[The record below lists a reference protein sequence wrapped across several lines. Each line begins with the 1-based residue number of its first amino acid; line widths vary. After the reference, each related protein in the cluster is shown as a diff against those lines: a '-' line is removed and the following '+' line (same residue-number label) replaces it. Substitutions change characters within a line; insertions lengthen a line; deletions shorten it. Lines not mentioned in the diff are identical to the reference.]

1 MARNLSIGFDN
12 FREIREQGRLY
23 VDKTDMISQ
32 ILSQKS
38 KVYQF
43 TRPRRFG
50 KSLNLSMLDAFF
62 NIRYPKD
69 NTWFDGLKVSD
80 CRECDEHRNAYPV
93 IYLDFKNLGVSN
105 MKTFDSDLIDEMS
118 NLFRNHKYLL
128 NSEILDDVDKKY
140 FDDVFRRK
148 LDPITLRKSVS
159 VLSRMLNEHHGTKV
173 IILIDEYDNPIH
185 NAFGK
190 PHHQEILDSMR
201 DILSSALKG
210 NDSVQFGVVT
220 GVMQIAKES
229 LFSGLNNLRV
239 NNVFSEDFDEMFGFT
254 ADEVKAIFEEYG
266 HPEKFEEARE
276 WYDGYRFGDA
286 DVYNPW
292 SIINYISSG
301 FVPKSYWLWEGNMR
315 LISDAI
321 GRNPRFISSVLA
333 PLYNGETCRIQI
345 NERVTFSNIHLDYNL
360 VSILVASGYFKAVFI
375 KDSTYDITIV
385 NKEVRDGWIEQIL
398 DDSMDPMGM
407 NRISSAFLSGDP
419 DAVRFELS
427 ESLDRIT
434 DRKVMIDEGRYQSLV
449 LGLLDCLK
457 DTYYVRAE
465 YAGGNGYA
473 DIVLIPR
480 NGKGPSAV
488 IELKNAAPGTDDGF
502 MDAISRNAL
511 EQIVNRRYFSDLSGD
526 IHLYGIATRQND
538 VFTSYEKIYR

>member
-1 MARNLSIGFDN
+1 MVRPLPIGVQDFKEVRD
-12 FREIREQGRLY
+12 EGYLY
-23 VDKTDMISQ
+23 VDKSDVIPQM
-32 ILSQKS
+32 LSQKS
-38 KVYQF
+38 EVYQF

-62 NIRYPKD
+62 NIKYPKD

-80 CRECDEHRNAYPV
+80 CKECDVYKNAYPI
-93 IYLDFKNLGVSN
+93 IYMDFKDL
-105 MKTFDSDLIDEMS
+105 DASDFNE
-118 NLFRNHKYLL
+118 FT
-128 NSEILDDVDKKY
+128 DKL
-140 FDDVFRRK
+140 RRK
-148 LDPITLRKSVS
+148 LSKLYGMYGYLEDSEQLDRVDRLDYES
-159 VLSRMLNEHHGTKV
+159 VLSRTADRSGIGYSLRNLSDMLCKHHGKKI

-190 PHHQEILDSMR
+190 PHHQEVLGVMR

-210 NDSVQFGVVT
+210 NDSLAFGVVT

-427 ESLDRIT
+427 DSLDRIT

-457 DTYYVRAE
+457 DTYFVRAE

-488 IELKNAAPGTDDGF
+488 IELKNAAPGTDDGS

-538 VFTSYEKIYR
+538 VFISYEKIYR

>member
-1 MARNLSIGFDN
+1 MARNLPIGFDN
-12 FREIREQGRLY
+12 FRDIRDQGRLY
-23 VDKTDMISQ
+23 VDKTDMIPQ
-32 ILSQKS
+32 IISGDA
-38 KVYQF
+38 KVYLY

-62 NIRYPKD
+62 NIKYPKD

-80 CRECDEHRNAYPV
+80 CKECDVYKNAYPI
-93 IYLDFKNLGVSN
+93 IYMDFKDL
-105 MKTFDSDLIDEMS
+105 DASDFNEFID
-118 NLFRNHKYLL
+118 K
-128 NSEILDDVDKKY
+128 I
-140 FDDVFRRK
+140 RRK
-148 LDPITLRKSVS
+148 LSKLYGMYGYLEDSEQLDRADRLDYES
-159 VLSRMLNEHHGTKV
+159 VLSRTADRSGIGYSLRNLSDMLCKHHGKKN

-190 PHHQEILDSMR
+190 PHHQEVLGVMR

-210 NDSVQFGVVT
+210 NDSLAFGVVT

-292 SIINYISSG
+292 SFLNYISSG
-301 FVPKSYWLWEGNMR
+301 FIPDTYWMNEGNPA
-315 LISDAI
+315 IIWESICENGSD
-321 GRNPRFISSVLA
+321 GMDLLVD
-333 PLYNGETCRIQI
+333 LYNGNTVQGTMNTNMIFEDLSTIDGLI
-345 NERVTFSNIHLDYNL
+345 SLLVT
-360 VSILVASGYFKAVFI
+360 AGYVKAVKCSEGFSLSLVNQEIRSSFLNRFI
-375 KDSTYDITIV
+375 
-385 NKEVRDGWIEQIL
+385 NKIWNRVRLNSISKAIL
-398 DDSMDPMGM
+398 EGDHE
-407 NRISSAFLSGDP
+407 NVSS
-419 DAVRFELS
+419 ELS
-427 ESLDRIT
+427 KSLDRIT
-434 DRKVMIDEGRYQSLV
+434 NRKIMIDEGRYQSLV

-457 DTYYVRAE
+457 DTYFVRAE

-488 IELKNAAPGTDDGF
+488 IELKNAAPGTDDGS
-502 MDAISRNAL
+502 MDDISRNAL

-538 VFTSYEKIYR
+538 VFISYEKIYR

>member
-1 MARNLSIGFDN
+1 MVRNLPIGFDN
-12 FREIREQGRLY
+12 FKDIRDQDRLY
-23 VDKTDMISQ
+23 VDKTDMIPQ
-32 ILSQKS
+32 IISGDA
-38 KVYQF
+38 KVYLY

-80 CRECDEHRNAYPV
+80 YRECDEHRNAYPV

-128 NSEILDDVDKKY
+128 NSEILDDVDKEY

-148 LDPITLRKSVS
+148 LDPITLRKFVS

-345 NERVTFSNIHLDYNL
+345 NERVTFSNIHLDCNL

-488 IELKNAAPGTDDGF
+488 IELKNAAPGTDDGS

-538 VFTSYEKIYR
+538 VFISYEKIYR

>member
-1 MARNLSIGFDN
+1 MARNLPIGFDN
-12 FREIREQGRLY
+12 FKDIRDQGRLY
-23 VDKTDMISQ
+23 VDKTDMIPQ
-32 ILSQKS
+32 IISGDA
-38 KVYQF
+38 KVYLY

-62 NIRYPKD
+62 NIKYPND

-80 CRECDEHRNAYPV
+80 CKECDVYKNAYPI
-93 IYLDFKNLGVSN
+93 IYMDFKDL
-105 MKTFDSDLIDEMS
+105 DASDFNE
-118 NLFRNHKYLL
+118 FT
-128 NSEILDDVDKKY
+128 DKL
-140 FDDVFRRK
+140 RRK
-148 LDPITLRKSVS
+148 LSKLYGMYGYLEDSEQLDRVDRLDYES
-159 VLSRMLNEHHGTKV
+159 VLSRTADRSGIGYSLRNLSDMLCKHHGKKI

-190 PHHQEILDSMR
+190 PHHQEVLGVMR

-210 NDSVQFGVVT
+210 NDSLAFGVVT

-292 SIINYISSG
+292 SFLNYISSG
-301 FVPKSYWLWEGNMR
+301 FIPDTYWMNEGNPA
-315 LISDAI
+315 IIWESICENGSD
-321 GRNPRFISSVLA
+321 GMDLLVD
-333 PLYNGETCRIQI
+333 LYNGNTVQGTMNTNMIFEDLSTIDGLI
-345 NERVTFSNIHLDYNL
+345 SLLVT
-360 VSILVASGYFKAVFI
+360 AGYVKAVKCSEGFSLSLVNQEIRSSFLNRFI
-375 KDSTYDITIV
+375 
-385 NKEVRDGWIEQIL
+385 NKIWNRARLNSISKAIL
-398 DDSMDPMGM
+398 EGDHE
-407 NRISSAFLSGDP
+407 NVSS
-419 DAVRFELS
+419 ELS
-427 ESLDRIT
+427 KSLDRIT
-434 DRKVMIDEGRYQSLV
+434 NRKIMIDEGRYQSLV

-457 DTYYVRAE
+457 DTYFVRAE

-488 IELKNAAPGTDDGF
+488 IELKNAAPGTDDGS

-538 VFTSYEKIYR
+538 VFISYEKIYR